1 MPDENNTI
9 TQEEDLLER
18 FELLVQEGNTYILTT
33 VDEYNDQ
40 FEIIIQEENNLSIIA
55 EEINNIVELNIV
67 EEVVKYLEIEELGS
81 SEVSGRLPIT
91 QKNRNSDGYITSIVR
106 GGVTTYT
113 FARNSLNQITGVTVT

>member
-9 TQEEDLLER
+9 TQEVDLLER

>member
-18 FELLVQEGNTYILTT
+18 FEMLVQEGNTYILTT
-33 VDEYNDQ
+33 VDEYNDH

-55 EEINNIVELNIV
+55 EEINNIVELSIV
-67 EEVVKYLEIEELGS
+67 EEIVKYLEIEELGS

>member
-67 EEVVKYLEIEELGS
+67 EEVVKYLEIEELVS

>member
-40 FEIIIQEENNLSIIA
+40 SSI
-55 EEINNIVELNIV
+55 
-67 EEVVKYLEIEELGS
+67 S
-81 SEVSGRLPIT
+81 
-91 QKNRNSDGYITSIVR
+91 
-106 GGVTTYT
+106 
-113 FARNSLNQITGVTVT
+113 